1 MTENEIM
8 EGIKTVLNEE
18 MIAMDYIDEN
28 VDLREYIIDSIQF
41 VNFVVDLENQ
51 FGIQI
56 DDQYLN
62 YDLLQSFDTI
72 IKAVKNS
79 QLN

>member
-1 MTENEIM
+1 M
-8 EGIKTVLNEE
+8 NEE

>member
-18 MIAMDYIDEN
+18 MITMDYIDEN
-28 VDLREYIIDSIQF
+28 TDLREYIVDSIQF

-62 YDLLQSFDTI
+62 YDLLQSFDVI

>member
-18 MIAMDYIDEN
+18 MITMDYIDEN
-28 VDLREYIIDSIQF
+28 TDLREYIVDSIQF

-62 YDLLQSFDTI
+62 YDLLQSFDAI